1 LEGAVSSEKYDV
13 AILGSGLG
21 GSILATILSR
31 LGLRVLVLERRGR
44 PRPSVGESMPRRAS
58 LILWLLGHQLDV
70 PEILDLSSTDRL
82 SERVVATCGARRSY
96 GFLYHEPGRRP
107 AMDRARLVVP
117 PELPFCSESHL
128 FRQDVDLHLIAA
140 ARRYGATYRE
150 RAPLAGVEPGR
161 DGVVLRCA
169 DGRRV
174 SARFVIDDSGRDS
187 RVAARLG
194 LGLEAPPLRTR
205 TRSLHAEVK
214 GLRRYDE
221 ILAESELAGLEPGW
235 FQGTLHH
242 AFDGGTFW
250 AIPFDNH
257 EGSINPLAS
266 VGLTLDLAR
275 FPRRGLTPEA
285 EVREVA
291 AQYPAIAAHFEGAV
305 PVRPWV
311 ATERL
316 QFAASTC
323 LAERCV
329 LLPGSAAFVDR
340 FYGGDLGATCETLYA
355 LLSRLVAALEADDFA
370 VARFEDVERQRAA
383 RIGLAD
389 RWMAASL
396 KASAHFET
404 WSAWQR
410 VWLADTERGEA
421 RWLELASALAQGGEA
436 SRESRD
442 EEPGLDPALGTLG
455 DETGPL
461 ARLVEP
467 GEALMNGV
475 AQGMIKAECA
485 ARQVLDLLGEV
496 ALPPIHPRES
506 ASARLPAASVGREGG
521 EGELGE
527 AWSSA
532 VRLSSALKTKRPLRF
547 PEAAPS

>member
-1 LEGAVSSEKYDV
+1 VGSEIYDV

-21 GSILATILSR
+21 GSILATILAR
-31 LGLRVLVLERRGR
+31 LGLRVLVLERRAR
-44 PRPSVGESMPRRAS
+44 PRPYLGESMPRRAS
-58 LILWLLGHQLDV
+58 LILWMLGSRLDV

-82 SERVVATCGARRSY
+82 SERMVATCGARRSY

-107 AMDRARLVVP
+107 EADRARLVVP
-117 PELPFCSESHL
+117 QELPFCSESHL
-128 FRQDVDLHLIAA
+128 FRQDVDLHLAAA

-150 RAPLAGVEPGR
+150 RAPLAGLEPGR
-161 DGVVLRCA
+161 HGIALRCA
-169 DGRRV
+169 DGREV

-187 RVAARLG
+187 PVAARFG
-194 LGLEAPPLRTR
+194 LRLEPPPLRTR
-205 TRSLHAEVK
+205 TRSLYAQVK

-221 ILAESELAGLEPGW
+221 FLEESELAGLERGW

-257 EGSINPLAS
+257 EDSINPLAS

-275 FPRRGLTPEA
+275 FPRPAAPPEA
-285 EVREVA
+285 ELRQVA
-291 AQYPAIAAHFEGAV
+291 ASFPAIAAHFEGAV
-305 PVRPWV
+305 PIRPWV

-316 QFAASTC
+316 QFTARTC
-323 LAERCV
+323 LAERCL

-340 FYGGDLGATCETLYA
+340 FYGGDLGTTCETLYE
-355 LLSRLVAALEADDFA
+355 LLPRLLAALEADDFGA
-370 VARFEDVERQRAA
+370 ERFQEIERRRAA
-383 RIGLAD
+383 RTALAD

-410 VWLADTERGEA
+410 VWLADSEAGEA
-421 RWLELASALAQGGEA
+421 RWLERATLVAQGERPSAASWEDGSGPGKLGAEA
-436 SRESRD
+436 
-442 EEPGLDPALGTLG
+442 
-455 DETGPL
+455 GPL
-461 ARLVEP
+461 ALLAEP

-485 ARQVLDLLGEV
+485 ARQVLDLLGDV
-496 ALPPIHPRES
+496 PLPPIYPQAPRAPQGAQGAEAPE
-506 ASARLPAASVGREGG
+506 ASRGLEGEGG
-521 EGELGE
+521 EGWGPGVE
-527 AWSSA
+527 
-532 VRLSSALKTKRPLRF
+532 LSSALKTKRPPRF